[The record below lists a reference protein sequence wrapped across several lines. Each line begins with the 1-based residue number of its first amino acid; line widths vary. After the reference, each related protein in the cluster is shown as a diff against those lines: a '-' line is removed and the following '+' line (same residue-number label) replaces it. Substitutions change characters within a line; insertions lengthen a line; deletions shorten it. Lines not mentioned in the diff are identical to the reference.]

1 MLEELKGIGPKTLKY
16 LNDLEIYS
24 IEDLLTYYPY
34 RYNVYKPSNI
44 LEAFENNTVLINGII
59 EGPIK
64 VFFIKKNLN
73 KLSFKLNTNDKLI
86 NIVIFN
92 RAFMKPNLVIGNL
105 ISVIG
110 KYTIKNNTL
119 MASDIKLKPILK
131 ETVEGVYHLNANIK
145 KASFNKII
153 NNVLS
158 KNYFVKNYIPD
169 YLSQK
174 YDFIDKIEAI
184 KEMHIPSSLEKLKQA
199 KLMLIYEELFCFM
212 LKINYMKLNRKDN
225 KEAFIKKI
233 DYDKVE
239 DFISNLPFK
248 LTTDQVKSIEEIF
261 NDFNSNKRMNRL
273 LLGDVGSGKTIVA
286 FIALY
291 MNYLAGFEGILMAP
305 TEILAEQHYNNMKKI
320 FKDKIRI
327 ELLTSSI
334 SKKERKEI
342 INRIKDKKV
351 DVLIGTHSVLNDEV
365 IFNNLGLVI
374 TDEQHRFGV
383 NQRKNLANKG
393 EMVDILYMSATPI
406 PRTLALTLYGDM
418 DISQIKT
425 KPLNRKKVLT
435 KVYNNK
441 EIKNVLSLMLEE
453 IRNNH
458 QIYVV
463 APLIENEDGE
473 SNMESVIKL
482 YDKFNIAFNKKV
494 PMAILHGKLSAKE
507 KNQIMDDFK
516 DNKVKVLISTTVI
529 EVGIDVRNATM
540 MIVFNAERFGL
551 ATLHQLRG
559 RIGRNELDSKCLLI
573 SDYDIPRLKILE
585 ESSDGF
591 YISEKDFELRGSGD
605 LFGVRQSGD
614 MTLKLANLNQDYKI
628 LLKCKEDSE
637 EFLKSNMN
645 NLNDYL
651 FLKELIFSVKN
662 NN

>member
-1 MLEELKGIGPKTLKY
+1 MLDEIKGIGQKTLKY
-16 LNDLEIYS
+16 LNDLGIYT
-24 IEDLLTYYPY
+24 IDDLLTYYPY
-34 RYNVYKPSNI
+34 RYNVFKPSNI
-44 LEAFENNTVLINGII
+44 LEVEENNTVLINGII
-59 EGPIK
+59 EGPVK

-73 KLSFKLNTNDKLI
+73 KLSFKLNTGDKLI
-86 NIVIFN
+86 NIAIFN
-92 RAFMKPNLVIGNL
+92 RAFIKPNLVIGKY

-145 KASFNKII
+145 RASFSKII
-153 NNVLS
+153 NNLLI

-169 YLSQK
+169 YLMEK
-174 YDFIDKIEAI
+174 YHFIDKIEAI
-184 KEMHIPSSLEKLKQA
+184 KEMHIPSDLNKLKQA
-199 KLMLIYEELFCFM
+199 KLMLSYEELFCFM
-212 LKINYMKLNRKDN
+212 LKINYMKLNRSDSN
-225 KEAFIKKI
+225 DAFIKNI
-233 DYDKVE
+233 DYKKVE
-239 DFISNLPFK
+239 EFIDTLDFT
-248 LTTDQVKSIEEIF
+248 LTKDQVNAIEDILK
-261 NDFNSNKRMNRL
+261 DFNTNKRMNRL

-291 MNYLAGFEGILMAP
+291 MNYLAGFDGILMAP
-305 TEILAEQHYNNMKKI
+305 TEILAEQHYYNMKKL
-320 FKDKIRI
+320 FNDKLNI

-334 SKKERKEI
+334 SKKERNNILNKIKNKE
-342 INRIKDKKV
+342 V
-351 DVLIGTHSVLNDEV
+351 DILIGTHSVLNDEV
-365 IFNNLGLVI
+365 VFNNLGLVI

-393 EMVDILYMSATPI
+393 EMVDVLYMSATPI

-425 KPLNRKKVLT
+425 KPMNRKEIKT
-435 KVYNNK
+435 KVYTSK
-441 EIKNVLSLMLEE
+441 EIKNVLGEMLEE
-453 IRNNH
+453 IKNGH

-473 SNMESVIKL
+473 SSMESVMKL
-482 YDKFNIAFNKKV
+482 YDKLNIAFNKKV
-494 PMAILHGKLSAKE
+494 PMAILHGKLISNE
-507 KNQIMDDFK
+507 KNQIMEDFK

-529 EVGIDVRNATM
+529 EVGIDVKNATM
-540 MIVFNAERFGL
+540 MVVFNAERFGL

-559 RIGRNELDSKCLLI
+559 RIGRNELDS
-573 SDYDIPRLKILE
+573 SN
-585 ESSDGF
+585 DGF
-591 YISEKDFELRGSGD
+591 YRSEKDFELRGSGD

-614 MTLKLANLNQDYKI
+614 MTFKVANLKSDYKI

-637 EFLKSNMN
+637 EFLKLHLN

-651 FLKELIFSVKN
+651 FLKELIFSIKN